1 MQLALSACCCSGL
14 CELNLSV
21 CRLAALS
28 TAQQPG
34 ISMQG
39 AALEQQLQEGAGPS
53 YVSQAAMYG
62 RAPSLDSGSTMSQL
76 SSVASLQQML
86 ASGQVDERLLST
98 LQGLTARQPGPPTG
112 MPRGFGAG
120 MQGMGLGQASAA
132 QSQAGS
138 QLPTQQQPAYSS
150 FMGSGSE
157 GSGGSASVGSQSRR
171 DMTSEQAATA
181 HQLWRALAQAEGQ
194 AVPQVHCRCPAA
206 PFVFTV
212 PTY

>member
-1 MQLALSACCCSGL
+1 M
-14 CELNLSV
+14 
-21 CRLAALS
+21 
-28 TAQQPG
+28 P
-34 ISMQG
+34 G
-39 AALEQQLQEGAGPS
+39 AAVEQQLHEGTGPS
-53 YVSQAAMYG
+53 YISQAAMYG

-98 LQGLTARQPGPPTG
+98 LQGLTARQPAPPTG

-120 MQGMGLGQASAA
+120 MQGVGMGLGQAPVA
-132 QSQAGS
+132 QPQAGA
-138 QLPTQQQPAYSS
+138 QLPAQQQPAYSS

-194 AVPQVHCRCPAA
+194 AVPQVCCHRPAA
-206 PFVFTV
+206 PVAFTG
-212 PTY
+212 